1 MHYLLFPFTYNCLFP
16 NKLLSYWYMRMSFR
30 QWQKKVFRTI
40 EEEEEKSLLD
50 LFFFMNSVKRRR

>member
-1 MHYLLFPFTYNCLFP
+1 
-16 NKLLSYWYMRMSFR
+16 MSFR

>member
-16 NKLLSYWYMRMSFR
+16 NKLLSYWYMRMRFR

-40 EEEEEKSLLD
+40 EEEEKSLLD